1 MNPPVPDAREFV
13 APAGWRLVD
22 FVSDLHLDA
31 AHPATVRAFARYLA
45 ATPADA
51 VFLLG
56 DVFEVWPGDDALDEP
71 GSFEADCGELLRRTA
86 LRTPLFF
93 MHGNRDFLVAEGF
106 ARRTGIAVLDD
117 PTVLCFAGRR
127 WLLSHGD
134 ALCLDDVD
142 YQRFR
147 ATARNPQWQ
156 AQVLSRPLAERRAL
170 GRSVRTESEARK
182 QSGTG
187 FYGDVDAAAAV
198 AWLQAARAE
207 ALIHGH
213 THLPADHVLNPQGA
227 ATAPALTRHVLTDW
241 DLDAS
246 PARAGVLRL
255 TPQGLERIALAPS

>member
-1 MNPPVPDAREFV
+1 MPDAREFV
-13 APAGWRLVD
+13 APAGWRMVD

-31 AHPATVRAFARYLA
+31 AHPATVQALARYLA
-45 ATPADA
+45 TTPADA

-56 DVFEVWPGDDALDEP
+56 DVFEVWPGDDALQES
-71 GSFEADCGELLRRTA
+71 GSFEAECCELLRRKA

-106 ARRTGIAVLDD
+106 SQRTGIPVLDD
-117 PTVLCFAGRR
+117 PTMLGFAGRR

-147 ATARNPQWQ
+147 ATARSPQWQ

-198 AWLQAARAE
+198 AWLQAAGAQ

-227 ATAPALTRHVLTDW
+227 PGAPVLTRHVLTDW
-241 DLDAS
+241 DLDAE

-255 TPQGLERIALAPS
+255 TGQGLERIALAPS